1 LINLPNVTS
10 SSDPTALTSSV
21 GQTRWW
27 DLRAKITLRSGGAG
41 ATVYL
46 KVNGNDL
53 PIPDGAIYGNVD
65 NTSYPVRLISHEV
78 LLDDSDVVTVHVDG
92 DPVDVDFSATLLSED
107 V

>member
-1 LINLPNVTS
+1 MNNLPNITS
-10 SSDPTALTSSV
+10 SADVTALTSTV

-27 DLRAKITLRSGGAG
+27 DLRARITLRTGGTG

-53 PIPDGAIYGNVD
+53 PVPDGAVYGNVD
-65 NTSYPVRLISHEV
+65 DTEYPVRLINHEV

-92 DPVDVDFSATLLSED
+92 DSVDVDFSATLLAED
-107 V
+107 A